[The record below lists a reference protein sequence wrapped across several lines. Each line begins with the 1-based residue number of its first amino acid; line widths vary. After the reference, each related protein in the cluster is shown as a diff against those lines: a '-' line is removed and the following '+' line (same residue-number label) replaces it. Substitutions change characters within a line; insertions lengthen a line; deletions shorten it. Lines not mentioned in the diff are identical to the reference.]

1 MKSNMDRSWL
11 VALTY
16 FITNLGLIFFLYPGD
31 IIACTEDGHW
41 IPILLGFTVQ
51 IIVLAIYMKGLGYLG
66 NKDIISLYLGI
77 GKGMPFLILLP
88 IAVYLLM
95 VCIVAVRT
103 LAEIMTIVFLS
114 STPLWAIML
123 LFLVI
128 STYISFKGIT
138 SILRTSVL
146 LGFINAP
153 IILFFFSASF
163 QNVDWRYVFPLIGN
177 ASFLTAPSFLTSFFV
192 CAGGFLFL
200 GFIQP
205 YVAFRRGYVMIAALA
220 LLPFFVFSVY
230 IPLLTFGKAT
240 ASTFY
245 FPFIISLD
253 TISITWVMFDRITI
267 FLFLSLTS
275 FLMILLSISMWSTMR
290 VVNQSIPVMKP
301 LYLLL
306 AIPLFVLIVCL
317 AVPSWKDIE
326 KIFWWSTYLRFYI
339 LLTVPLSTYFFGMR
353 FKGRSRYEAID

>member
-1 MKSNMDRSWL
+1 MDRSWQ

-16 FITNLGLIFFLYPGD
+16 FISNLGLIFFLYPGD

-41 IPILLGFTVQ
+41 IPILLGFIVQ
-51 IIVLAIYMKGLGYLG
+51 IIVLHLYTTGLGYIG
-66 NKDIISLYLGI
+66 KKDIISLCLGI

-88 IAVYLLM
+88 MAVYLLM
-95 VCIVAVRT
+95 VCIIAVRT
-103 LAEIMTIVFLS
+103 LSEIMTIVFLS

-123 LFLVI
+123 LFLAI
-128 STYISFKGIT
+128 STYIAFQGIT

-146 LGFINAP
+146 LSFINVP
-153 IILFFFSASF
+153 VILFFFSASF
-163 QNVDWRYVFPLIGN
+163 QNVDWRYVFPLISD

-200 GFIQP
+200 GFVQP
-205 YVAFRRGYVMIAALA
+205 YVAYRKKFIMIAALA
-220 LLPFFVFSVY
+220 LLPFLVFSVY
-230 IPLLTFGKAT
+230 IPLMTFGKAT

-267 FLFLSLTS
+267 FLLLSLTS
-275 FLMILLSISMWSTMR
+275 FLMILMSISIWSTMR
-290 VVNQSIPVMKP
+290 VVNQSFPFVKP

-306 AIPLFVLIVCL
+306 AIPLFVFIVCL
-317 AVPSWKDIE
+317 AIPNWKDIE

-339 LLTVPLSTYFFGMR
+339 LLTVPLSTYFLGMR
-353 FKGRSRYEAID
+353 MKRRSSYGAID